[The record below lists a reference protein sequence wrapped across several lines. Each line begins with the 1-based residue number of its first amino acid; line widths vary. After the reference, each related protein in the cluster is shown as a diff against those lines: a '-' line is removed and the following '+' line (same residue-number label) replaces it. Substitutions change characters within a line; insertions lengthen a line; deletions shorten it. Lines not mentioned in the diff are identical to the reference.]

1 MAIPRGVT
9 PTFTL
14 KFNEEDLDLTQVQS
28 VYVTFSYGKGK
39 ITKDIESL
47 DVRENEIDVFLSQS
61 ETLSFPVGI
70 VEIQVNWVYNNGV
83 RGASDCVSYRFS
95 KQLLDKVVS

>member
-14 KFNEEDLDLTQVQS
+14 KFNEESLDLTQAAN

-39 ITKDIESL
+39 ITKGANDIT
-47 DVRENEIDVFLSQS
+47 VRENEVDVFLSQQ
-61 ETLSFPVGI
+61 ETLAFPIGV
-70 VEIQVNWVYNNGV
+70 VEIQVNWVYGNGV
-83 RGASDCVSYRFS
+83 RGASDCVSYKFS
-95 KQLLDKVVS
+95 KQLLDRVVS